1 MVQIWIIFFHHSSY
15 VLELLK
21 KLVLDYLAF
30 EWLCQKI
37 QSNSPIKIPNK
48 MWFSVPSFSL
58 PCFQIR
64 GDQVTSKNPQSPG
77 AKLSRKRKDLIK
89 RLDSVIN
96 NGTSNITI
104 NYFRYVCCFF
114 FQSKCEIVAWVQ
126 HALWEYSMSDTVK
139 VVFRR
144 YANKIADKLNKKLL
158 ERSGVNGNKFAC
170 VVPCSWRGTY
180 RKTSNN
186 CPHSNKY

>member
-1 MVQIWIIFFHHSSY
+1 
-15 VLELLK
+15 
-21 KLVLDYLAF
+21 
-30 EWLCQKI
+30 
-37 QSNSPIKIPNK
+37 

-64 GDQVTSKNPQSPG
+64 GDQVTGKNPQSPA
-77 AKLSRKRKDLIK
+77 AKLSRKRKELIK
-89 RLDSVIN
+89 WLDSVID

-104 NYFRYVCCFF
+104 NYFRYVCCCFF
-114 FQSKCEIVAWVQ
+114 FQPKCEIVAWVQ
-126 HALWEYSMSDTVK
+126 HALWEYSMSDAVK

-158 ERSGVNGNKFAC
+158 ERRGINGNKFAC
-170 VVPCSWRGTY
+170 VVPCSRRGTY

-186 CPHSNKY
+186 RPHSN

>member
-1 MVQIWIIFFHHSSY
+1 
-15 VLELLK
+15 
-21 KLVLDYLAF
+21 
-30 EWLCQKI
+30 
-37 QSNSPIKIPNK
+37 

-64 GDQVTSKNPQSPG
+64 GDQVTGKNPQSPR
-77 AKLSRKRKDLIK
+77 AKLSRKRKELIK
-89 RLDSVIN
+89 RLDSVID

-114 FQSKCEIVAWVQ
+114 FQPKCEIVAWVQ
-126 HALWEYSMSDTVK
+126 HALREYSMSDAVK

-158 ERSGVNGNKFAC
+158 ERRRINGNKFAC
-170 VVPCSWRGTY
+170 VVPCSRRGTY

-186 CPHSNKY
+186 RPHSNWQVNHSPSIFLCIGSLWKGVKTIIYSIKDK

>member
-1 MVQIWIIFFHHSSY
+1 MWPELKSNSLSLLVRSTKIPMVQIWIIFFHHSSY

-104 NYFRYVCCFF
+104 NYFRYVCCCFF
-114 FQSKCEIVAWVQ
+114 SIKMWNCCMSTACTMRVQ
-126 HALWEYSMSDTVK
+126 HV
-139 VVFRR
+139 RR
-144 YANKIADKLNKKLL
+144 CESGLQKICK
-158 ERSGVNGNKFAC
+158 
-170 VVPCSWRGTY
+170 
-180 RKTSNN
+180 
-186 CPHSNKY
+186 